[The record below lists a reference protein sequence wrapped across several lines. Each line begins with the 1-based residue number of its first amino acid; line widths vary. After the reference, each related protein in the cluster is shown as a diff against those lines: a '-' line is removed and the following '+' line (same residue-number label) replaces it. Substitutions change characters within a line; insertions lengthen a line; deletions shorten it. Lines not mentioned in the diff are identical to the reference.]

1 MPARSSFSLESW
13 VVGTAMVAAI
23 AIMSMD
29 VVELDIAVTV
39 AAWVLPDIISSHHRS
54 NRNSVGVGN
63 HHRLVQPQPLS
74 PGRHHHPL
82 LMAEE
87 TEMSPSPSS
96 MSFLESAEWN
106 TIEELYE
113 KASKKM
119 SELADNDHE
128 GDDSDSDGDEAF
140 QTVAEELLPALSPTL
155 IMKLRSGDALVPLD
169 ASEDKSNDRLL
180 TIFSKVSKAL
190 NTMTDRRLE
199 SGRETLREL
208 MNAGEI
214 KKLDAIIGKSAR
226 NQQLDVAFFQVLQMN
241 MRDAAEEAQIATEAG
256 EGENSKAVDRF
267 QILQHIYTRC
277 QEEVEKVI
285 NPGTALL
292 NKLLRTEVD
301 SIRQNQL
308 DHYLCPKPTTITS
321 PDGKEIVL
329 NNGIPSKP
337 LVSHP
342 DFCFAIG
349 NAVKQIR
356 TVEKSGAAPADV
368 AADLVETIRTV
379 AKDARIII
387 GDHFGGNS
395 TEVIE
400 FEEALE
406 PIFRPTSADSVYIQ
420 GEQQ

>member
-1 MPARSSFSLESW
+1 
-13 VVGTAMVAAI
+13 
-23 AIMSMD
+23 
-29 VVELDIAVTV
+29 
-39 AAWVLPDIISSHHRS
+39 
-54 NRNSVGVGN
+54 
-63 HHRLVQPQPLS
+63 
-74 PGRHHHPL
+74 
-82 LMAEE
+82 
-87 TEMSPSPSS
+87 
-96 MSFLESAEWN
+96 MSFLESVEWN
-106 TIEELYE
+106 SVEDLYE

-119 SELADNDHE
+119 SEPADN
-128 GDDSDSDGDEAF
+128 DSDSDDDEAF
-140 QTVAEELLPALSPTL
+140 QTAAEELLPALSPTL
-155 IMKLRSGDALVPLD
+155 IMKLRSGEALVPSD
-169 ASEDKSNDRLL
+169 ASDEKNNGRLL
-180 TIFSKVSKAL
+180 NIFSKVSKAL

-226 NQQLDVAFFQVLQMN
+226 NQKLDVAFFQVLQMN
-241 MRDAAEEAQIATEAG
+241 MRDAAEESQKATAAG
-256 EGENSKAVDRF
+256 EGESSRF

-285 NPGTALL
+285 DPGTALL

-308 DHYLCPKPTTITS
+308 NHYLCPTPTTITS

-329 NNGIPSKP
+329 NNGQPTKP

-368 AADLVETIRTV
+368 AAHLVETIRTV
-379 AKDARIII
+379 AKEARIII

-395 TEVIE
+395 TEVIK